1 MDFLA
6 IGHACHDTAPSGF
19 IPGGAVT
26 YAGLFAKRLNL
37 ETGIL
42 TSWGSDY
49 LFKNLFEG
57 IQLHSKPSSQT
68 TIFQNKYIEGKREQH
83 LLPRADEIQ
92 TSDLPHTWRKAKMVF
107 IAPIANEVNFE
118 LLDTFENV
126 IVCISPQG
134 WMRRWDNV
142 GKVFFKAFD
151 NYNILSKADI
161 IVISEEDVGMDYK
174 IINDMA
180 AVLKVLVVTKGDQ
193 GCDVYFENKKTTFPA
208 FSTKV
213 VDTTGAGDTFST
225 AFLVYYFET
234 GSLTKAAQYA
244 NVAASFCVEDDG
256 IKGLPDREQIEKR
269 LKAYLQK

>member
-57 IQLHSKPSSQT
+57 IQLHSKFTSQT
-68 TIFQNKYIEGKREQH
+68 TIFQNKYIKGKREQH
-83 LLPRADEIQ
+83 LLARADEIQ
-92 TSDLPHTWRKAKMVF
+92 TADLPDTWRKAKMVF
-107 IAPIANEVNFE
+107 VAPIANEVNFE
-118 LLDTFENV
+118 FLDVFKNA
-126 IVCISPQG
+126 IVCINPQG

-142 GKVFFKAFD
+142 GKVFYKAFD

-161 IVISEEDVGMDYK
+161 TIISEEDVAMDYK
-174 IINDMA
+174 IIHDMA
-180 AVLKVLVVTKGDQ
+180 TVLKVLVVTKGDQ
-193 GCDVYFENKKTTFPA
+193 GCDVYFKNKKTTFPA
-208 FSTKV
+208 FTTKV

-234 GSLTKAAQYA
+234 RNLTKAAQYA
-244 NVAASFCVEDDG
+244 NVAASFCVEEDS
-256 IKGLPDREQIEKR
+256 IENPPDRKKIEKR
-269 LKAYLQK
+269 LKEYLLK